1 MQDFV
6 LPLEGAPAGPPT
18 RPIKPPAARPPRF
31 SLSRFLAALRHNGL
45 GIVTFAAFGAVV
57 VGLVLWALI
66 PVEATAETL
75 LESQSLGPSTN
86 KAARAPSG
94 APTLRSA
101 AVLLAVLRRPE
112 VAELPAC
119 RRSADPLGWL
129 ERCLSVDDSRPDL
142 LRVRVRAAR
151 QTDAAVLLEAVVQSF
166 FDELGRRHAAVLEQL
181 REAHA
186 RGQRQLRELNGRL
199 ASSEDTR
206 GKNVEKDL
214 QDAQFDLHRARLDLA
229 LQEILQSSADS
240 LAAPESAVQA
250 ALQDDVVGRS
260 LLRELARVEGYL
272 RDVEHA
278 SALGARDPSWQVY
291 SRQRADLFEKINRLR
306 GELLPAVERRVR
318 EKARADM
325 GPRLKA
331 LRERVAT
338 LEELTRMLRAAAIR
352 QGGAAEA
359 HNAPQLREELAA
371 ALAAQRKLEGEIQ
384 QAEKAAAAPWRRQE
398 QTLLARDTAARNWT
412 SGFAGSGTFA
422 LLLVGLTWLDVRR
435 WRVGAAA
442 DVANDVGLPVVGQL
456 PVVGPRALAVRGE
469 PVRGRAAARRAHLH
483 EAVDALRTLLLRGPS
498 AGARVIMITSAGDG
512 EGKTTVAAQLAASLA
527 RAWRKTLLLD
537 ANLRQPAV
545 HERHGVHLEPGLAE
559 VLRGECELADAIQP
573 TAESRLSVLP
583 AGHAEAHAIGA
594 LAQEAAGAL
603 FAQLKLQY
611 DFVVVDAAPVLPV
624 ADTLILSQYADRV
637 LLGVRCGVSRVPAL
651 AAACH
656 RLAPLGAPLYGA
668 VVIGSDCRAGAVV
681 PAARPHS

>member
-6 LPLEGAPAGPPT
+6 LPLEESPAGPPT
-18 RPIKPPAARPPRF
+18 RPIKSPAARPPRF
-31 SLSRFLAALRHNGL
+31 SLPRFLAALRHNGL

-86 KAARAPSG
+86 KATRAPEG
-94 APTLRSA
+94 APTLRGA

-119 RRSADPLGWL
+119 RQSADPLGWL

-142 LRVRVRAAR
+142 LRVRVRAGR

-166 FDELGRRHAAVLEQL
+166 FEELGRRHAALLEQL

-186 RGQRQLRELNGRL
+186 RGQRQLRELNSRL
-199 ASSEDTR
+199 ASADDAR
-206 GKNVEKDL
+206 GLNVEKGL
-214 QDAQFDLHRARLDLA
+214 QEAQFDLHRARLDLA
-229 LQEILQSSADS
+229 LHESLQRSADS

-260 LLRELARVEGYL
+260 LLRELARVEAYL

-278 SALGARDPSWQVY
+278 SALGARDPNWQAY
-291 SRQRADLFEKINRLR
+291 ARQRGELLQKINRLR

-318 EKARADM
+318 EKTRAELA
-325 GPRLKA
+325 PRLKA
-331 LRERVAT
+331 LHERVVT
-338 LEELTRMLRAAAIR
+338 LEELTRTLQAAAKR
-352 QGGAAEA
+352 HGGAAEA
-359 HNAPQLREELAA
+359 QNAPQLREELAA
-371 ALAAQRKLEGEIQ
+371 AVVAQRKLEGEIE
-384 QAEKAAAAPWRRQE
+384 QAEKAAATGWRRQE
-398 QTLLARDTAARNWT
+398 QTLLARDTAARNWAA
-412 SGFAGSGTFA
+412 GLAGSGTFA

-442 DVANDVGLPVVGQL
+442 DVVNDVGLPVVGQV
-456 PVVGPRALAVRGE
+456 PVVSPRALAVRGE
-469 PVRGRAAARRAHLH
+469 GVRSRTAARRAHLH

-498 AGARVIMITSAGDG
+498 AGARVIMITSAGGG
-512 EGKTTVAAQLAASLA
+512 EGKTTLAAQLAASLA

-545 HERHGVHLEPGLAE
+545 HAGHGVHLEPGLAE

-573 TAESRLSVLP
+573 TAESRLSVLA
-583 AGHAEAHAIGA
+583 AGHAEAHVIGA

-603 FAQLKLQY
+603 FAQLKQQY
-611 DFVVVDAAPVLPV
+611 DFVVLDAAPVLTV
-624 ADTLILSQYADRV
+624 ADALILSQYADRV
-637 LLGVRCGVSRVPAL
+637 LLAVRCGVSRVPAL
-651 AAACH
+651 AAACQ
-656 RLAPLGAPLYGA
+656 RLALLGAPLYGA
-668 VVIGSDCRAGAVV
+668 VVIGGDSRAGAPV
-681 PAARPHS
+681 PAARHHG